1 MNGRN
6 SISGGLI
13 LCALLS
19 FGYGLWIVGQSRKD
33 LSIASREATSTA
45 SLTINFNDPLKPRSE
60 GPDVPYCRYN
70 FKVSDVVY
78 RGGEKCPGRLI
89 YAGAVDALN
98 FRSVTHQETVY
109 YDPSDPQNSS
119 LIDFKEKSDIDGKGA
134 TLSFGI
140 GALSAIFAVL
150 AFVLTMNQPDAVAG
164 IPPGLPQAR
173 EPSPTEFM
181 KNLDNTLAKER
192 HEDN

>member
-60 GPDVPYCRYN
+60 GTDVPYCR
-70 FKVSDVVY
+70 
-78 RGGEKCPGRLI
+78 
-89 YAGAVDALN
+89 
-98 FRSVTHQETVY
+98 
-109 YDPSDPQNSS
+109 
-119 LIDFKEKSDIDGKGA
+119 
-134 TLSFGI
+134 
-140 GALSAIFAVL
+140 
-150 AFVLTMNQPDAVAG
+150 
-164 IPPGLPQAR
+164 
-173 EPSPTEFM
+173 
-181 KNLDNTLAKER
+181 
-192 HEDN
+192 